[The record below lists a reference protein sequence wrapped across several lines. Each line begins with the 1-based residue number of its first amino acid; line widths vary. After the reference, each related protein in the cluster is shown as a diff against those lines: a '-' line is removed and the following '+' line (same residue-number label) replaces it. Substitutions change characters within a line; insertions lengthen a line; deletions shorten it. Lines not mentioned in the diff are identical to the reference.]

1 MFLFGT
7 KNVGVNETE
16 VTTIIT
22 THELLPK
29 LKPIL
34 YQMPNITSI
43 VYMESQL
50 HKTDTNDFK
59 TGVRIIPFSQVI
71 RMGVDSKF
79 EPNPPV
85 AEDIAIIMYTS
96 GSTGT
101 PKGVLLS
108 HKNLVATMKAFCD
121 IAKVQSDDVLIGYV
135 NLL

>member
-1 MFLFGT
+1 
-7 KNVGVNETE
+7 
-16 VTTIIT
+16 
-22 THELLPK
+22 
-29 LKPIL
+29 
-34 YQMPNITSI
+34 MPNVVNI

-59 TGVRIIPFSQVI
+59 PGVRIIPFSQVI
-71 RMGVDSKF
+71 RTGVDSKF
-79 EPNPPV
+79 QPNPPV

-108 HKNLVATMKAFCD
+108 HKNLVATMKAFSD

-135 NLL
+135 NLKLKF

>member
-1 MFLFGT
+1 MFCFTNHL
-7 KNVGVNETE
+7 GVNETE

-29 LKPIL
+29 LKHIL
-34 YQMPNITSI
+34 NQMPKVDSI

-50 HKTDTNDFK
+50 HKTDTNNFK
-59 TGVRIIPFSQVI
+59 AGVRIIPFSQVI

-121 IAKVQSDDVLIGYV
+121 IAKVQSDDVLIG
-135 NLL
+135 